1 MIIYRG
7 YIALVAI
14 CFVIFL
20 ITLIIS
26 KITSYKLSAIIIKP
40 LADLDKMMK
49 DLANGNIEEAIR
61 TEIKFKKPIS
71 EVEELAKSTN
81 IIMANMNN
89 YVDTLANQNIELE
102 VQNAT
107 LNENSRELENINQDL
122 DSKNSKLKNILNN
135 VEQGF

>member
-1 MIIYRG
+1 M
-7 YIALVAI
+7 L
-14 CFVIFL
+14 
-20 ITLIIS
+20 IS

-40 LADLDKMMK
+40 LADMDKMMK

-102 VQNAT
+102 D
-107 LNENSRELENINQDL
+107 INQAL

>member
-1 MIIYRG
+1 MIIYSG

-14 CFVIFL
+14 CFIIFL

-71 EVEELAKSTN
+71 EVE
-81 IIMANMNN
+81 
-89 YVDTLANQNIELE
+89 
-102 VQNAT
+102 
-107 LNENSRELENINQDL
+107 
-122 DSKNSKLKNILNN
+122 
-135 VEQGF
+135 

>member
-1 MIIYRG
+1 MIIYSG

-14 CFVIFL
+14 CFIIFL

-107 LNENSRELENINQDL
+107 QNENSRELENINQDL

>member
-1 MIIYRG
+1 MIIYSG

-14 CFVIFL
+14 CFIIFL